1 MWDER
6 MAIFQRKE
14 LKFDRWEFYFTE
26 MGRGVL
32 ARFAKEDRVTELVS
46 FTTRARR
53 IIFRPRGLA
62 GDRKGK
68 CEDRTNRK
76 KCKESLFDG
85 DLGRFAKVW
94 IDLSTWDYQKDNAS
108 ADTSVTPIYK
118 FHVKLEQILN
128 YIFHPEIGSASKI
141 NPLQVK

>member
-1 MWDER
+1 MWNER
-6 MAIFQRKE
+6 MTIFQRKE

-32 ARFAKEDRVTELVS
+32 ARFAKEDRVAELVS
-46 FTTRARR
+46 FTTRAPT

-76 KCKESLFDG
+76 KCKESLLMG
-85 DLGRFAKVW
+85 
-94 IDLSTWDYQKDNAS
+94 I
-108 ADTSVTPIYK
+108 
-118 FHVKLEQILN
+118 
-128 YIFHPEIGSASKI
+128 
-141 NPLQVK
+141 